1 MPKTFDFDSNASG
14 VAVRA
19 VLTAYVTPRCAGD
32 VEIDYH
38 IDRLKNELE
47 AMRRPLKA
55 ELLKRRADPNELPP
69 P

>member
-1 MPKTFDFDSNASG
+1 
-14 VAVRA
+14 
-19 VLTAYVTPRCAGD
+19 VTPRCAGD

-47 AMRRPLKA
+47 AMRRLLKA
-55 ELLKRRADPNELPP
+55 ELLKRRADPDELPP